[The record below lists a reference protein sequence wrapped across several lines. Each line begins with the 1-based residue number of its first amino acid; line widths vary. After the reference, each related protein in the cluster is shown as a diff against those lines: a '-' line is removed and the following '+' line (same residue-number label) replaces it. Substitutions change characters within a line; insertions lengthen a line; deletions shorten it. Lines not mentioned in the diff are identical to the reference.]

1 MSLQTVENYIT
12 VIITTNIV
20 KGAIFRCLRELV
32 LKEFGEDVWK
42 KALEKSGLNKDLNVP
57 ATGKI
62 EDEVIL
68 SIVQNLSEILNVS
81 LQDLADAFGD
91 YWVNTYSQRV
101 YKVFYDEAEDAKSY
115 ILKLDR
121 IHWVMT
127 RNIPDAR
134 PPRFDYE
141 WKDDKTLIMKY
152 KSHRNLIDFAVGLL
166 KGVRR
171 YYNEDFDV
179 SKLDDKTIEI
189 KFKE

>member
-1 MSLQTVENYIT
+1 